1 MRRIL
6 IAAACCTVALLLGGC
21 INISSRITP
30 ENQTVKPMTEGSDC
44 SYIIFGFGFGT
55 NTVEQAMAN
64 ASPPVQHIRSVT
76 LDTFAFWFFGS
87 QCITVVGR
95 WFPVPRNPRP
105 MTPQSSGHRVRLIAL
120 ASYFC

>member
-1 MRRIL
+1 MRRAV
-6 IAAACCTVALLLGGC
+6 IAAGCCAVSLLLGGC
-21 INISSRITP
+21 VNISSQITP
-30 ENQTVKPMTEGSDC
+30 ENQAVKPMTEGSDC

-87 QCITVVGR
+87 QCITVVGEA
-95 WFPVPRNPRP
+95 VPGATKPKTYDPTEQRP
-105 MTPQSSGHRVRLIAL
+105 
-120 ASYFC
+120 